1 MERWN
6 YIRQMEVLSS
16 MDFPILPLPPAPT
29 ASTNGSAH
37 GSDQT
42 NQVQVV
48 RSASVW
54 NMDLEKED
62 SYYQA
67 HLDMIAE
74 AEHYIYIE
82 NQYFSKWLS
91 WMDCIL
97 ETTNYRL

>member
-1 MERWN
+1 
-6 YIRQMEVLSS
+6 MEVLSS
-16 MDFPILPLPPAPT
+16 LDFPILPLPSAPT
-29 ASTNGSAH
+29 ASTKGSAR
-37 GSDQT
+37 GSGQT

-48 RSASVW
+48 RSASYW

-82 NQYFSKWLS
+82 NQYFSKSLS
-91 WMDCIL
+91 
-97 ETTNYRL
+97 